1 MRTSVHFPTMHRHM
15 AVSLLHDPPVLL
27 LRETKR
33 KGKQMSGRMQQG
45 PRENGRSR
53 D

>member
-1 MRTSVHFPTMHRHM
+1 MRTGVHLPTMHRNM

-33 KGKQMSGRMQQG
+33 QGKQMSGRMQ
-45 PRENGRSR
+45 RSAAQLTAAAS
-53 D
+53 